1 VGGVPA
7 GVAEA
12 ELRLIIQR
20 GFHVSNSFEYSRA
33 KPKPECWN
41 VTKRVKKLK
50 KKEKKKKKKKK
61 KLEKASEFRNVFLI
75 RGSL

>member
-7 GVAEA
+7 GVEEA

-33 KPKPECWN
+33 KPKPERWN
-41 VTKRVKKLK
+41 VTKNQIKKKNIKKK
-50 KKEKKKKKKKK
+50 KKEKRKKKKKK
-61 KLEKASEFRNVFLI
+61 SRF
-75 RGSL
+75 SLD